1 MMTISDIFQLKN
13 ILYNVVYKTQFVKA
27 SSLCLTYIF
36 GCLDMY
42 SESRRNVELDR
53 NYAGKGSLYVL
64 VTSVAFSTKYVRACD
79 CSFGCCVKC
88 HGFDAR
94 TELCLRLPQNFLY

>member
-53 NYAGKGSLYVL
+53 NYAGKGSLYFL
-64 VTSVAFSTKYVRACD
+64 LPTSNFSCVFD
-79 CSFGCCVKC
+79 EICSTV
-88 HGFDAR
+88 
-94 TELCLRLPQNFLY
+94 